1 MDKKTAINL
10 LGGTV
15 TAVAD
20 AIGIT
25 YQAVHDWPD
34 VLSARIE
41 DRVYAALARKA
52 QKQSTPEPTATP
64 DATQP
69 V

>member
-15 TAVAD
+15 TATAD
-20 AIGIT
+20 AIGVT

-34 VLSARIE
+34 VLSARIA

-52 QKQSTPEPTATP
+52 QKQSEAPATP
-64 DATQP
+64 AQP